1 MLRCMSSGGVRK
13 QIQAKNVNL
22 KLLEKYGYKADS
34 DRNQNEVVQWD
45 TTKLEFFIDKLTQVR
60 RKLYITPSLLLFV
73 NKFYHPVTGTWDKE
87 TREKI
92 YHFSQTSHLDLLKQK
107 IDEVYG
113 NEPFVEEV
121 HQSYSKKK
129 ITRMQV
135 DDHLEKLDM
144 VKRYHFQ
151 GNATVAKTLPRIQK
165 SRLKARLVKMD
176 TVLRNEIIVDTGNE
190 VREKGDVCT
199 EDSCK
204 RDQFVRSNEDKQ
216 QRNSMCKLPN
226 KESDG
231 SSIDSWEESEKQG
244 NLINVDQSKILRNKG
259 SIDLTKEKKDTEYQ
273 ELDKD
278 EYWVDDLVLTVC
290 KNHQLHRYAKCT
302 RKVVEVLV
310 RFGFNYHEIA
320 LADPKI
326 FRIKQTDKLV
336 EVLSEKFE
344 TTNLKYDEICSEVEK
359 RVKSHVSSA
368 QIAKLLHIHRKHV
381 VEQRTV
387 DKMLSRNEEN
397 LLKNL
402 KFLTEAKFNPYEI
415 LACLVILNFSH
426 DSLQQ
431 SFVDASSEFDSNDIK
446 FVNCPAGRVS
456 LLYHMHLKLSKQ
468 ESGNP
473 IDLDELDQDDTITS
487 SFDRIPNTDKEG
499 VKYRYSLIKRQ
510 LGY

>member
-1 MLRCMSSGGVRK
+1 M
-13 QIQAKNVNL
+13 

-45 TTKLEFFIDKLTQVR
+45 TTKLGFFIDKLTQVR

-151 GNATVAKTLPRIQK
+151 GNATIAKTLPRIQK

-190 VREKGDVCT
+190 VREKGDIFS

-204 RDQFVRSNEDKQ
+204 RDQFVRSNAKDKQ

-244 NLINVDQSKILRNKG
+244 NLINVDRSKILRNKG

-278 EYWVDDLVLTVC
+278 EHWVDDLVLTVC